1 MFSKEER
8 LKAVQLLIQYD
19 MMYSK
24 VIVELGYPNK
34 MTLRLRPTVT
44 IIHSFCET
52 FPLPFTM
59 SHMYSY
65 AKPVL

>member
-44 IIHSFCET
+44 IIHSFCEI
-52 FPLPFTM
+52 FLLPFVM